1 MFTYAELLS
10 LQSAMTDKIT
20 RSKRILN
27 EATHLDTIEGLCE
40 FLERHLNDDTQILKK
55 IEQLIAEF

>member
-27 EATHLDTIEGLCE
+27 EATHLDTIEGLRE
-40 FLERHLNDDTQILKK
+40 VLEGCLNDDIRTLNK
-55 IEQLIAEF
+55 IEQLISEF

>member
-1 MFTYAELLS
+1 MFTYAELIS

-27 EATHLDTIEGLCE
+27 EATHLDTIEGLRE
-40 FLERHLNDDTQILKK
+40 ILEGRLNDDIQTLNK
-55 IEQLIAEF
+55 IEQLINEF

>member
-1 MFTYAELLS
+1 MFTYAELIS

-27 EATHLDTIEGLCE
+27 EATHLDTIEGLRE
-40 FLERHLNDDTQILKK
+40 ILERRLNNDIQTLNK
-55 IEQLIAEF
+55 IDQLIAEY

>member
-1 MFTYAELLS
+1 MFTYAELIS

-27 EATHLDTIEGLCE
+27 EATHLDTIEGMRE
-40 FLERHLNDDTQILKK
+40 ILEGCLNDDIRTLKK
-55 IEQLIAEF
+55 IEQLIAEY

>member
-20 RSKRILN
+20 RSKRTLN
-27 EATHLDTIEGLCE
+27 EATHLDTIEGMRE
-40 FLERHLNDDTQILKK
+40 FLEKHLKDDIKTLNK
-55 IEQLIAEF
+55 IEQLINEF